1 LQKALQPSQPSS
13 EYGPGPFNGS
23 AIAPAPYINGSS
35 TPLDAAK
42 MPCPQWTLNA
52 ATIITESI
60 SAGPS
65 GPPSPSAT
73 STPLIVSPSAA
84 AVAKKRPG
92 RKPICSKN
100 APVPLKPY
108 PPNQPNSF
116 CAPCPAISV
125 PSTTRRKRTP
135 LAITHALSLGSYYN
149 MDINYLSIRILKS
162 P

>member
-35 TPLDAAK
+35 MPLDAAK

-52 ATIITESI
+52 ATIITDSI
-60 SAGPS
+60 SAGPT
-65 GPPSPSAT
+65 GPPNPSAT

-84 AVAKKRPG
+84 AVAKRRPG

-100 APVPLKPY
+100 APVPLNPY

-135 LAITHALSLGSYYN
+135 TDMSNLLNMRSDYN
-149 MDINYLSIRILKS
+149 MYSYYLSIRRLDS